1 MAESTREAERAATRY
16 SIKWIV
22 LSLVIFGLLGG
33 GAWFALTTGLERL
46 PKKMCDGAVDRDLAI
61 RALPR
66 TRTAHDSYDQRSGG
80 TEIEY
85 ACRVY
90 TSAGSILTGR
100 AGVNDVSPATWVEH
114 FVGSPQQDAV
124 KVSVGG
130 IEAMAR
136 LDRESGISYVYVP
149 CVPRDFRARDAS
161 ESYAVTAEASVI
173 GDGRVSGA
181 ALRQAVTDF
190 AYQVAVHTVDL
201 AQCQGRPFLP
211 GKLPRYPA
219 Q

>member
-1 MAESTREAERAATRY
+1 MAESTRETERAATRY
-16 SIKWIV
+16 AVKWIV
-22 LSLVIFGLLGG
+22 LSLVILSLLGG

-46 PKKMCDGAVDRDLAI
+46 PKKMCDGAVERDLAI

-66 TRTAHDSYDQRSGG
+66 TRTADDSYDQRSGG

-100 AGVNDVSPATWVEH
+100 AEVNDVSPANWVEH
-114 FVGSPQQDAV
+114 FVGASQHDAV

-149 CVPRDFRARDAS
+149 CAPRDFQAEDAS
-161 ESYAVTAEASVI
+161 EAYAVTAEASVV

-181 ALRQAVTDF
+181 ALRQVVTDF

-201 AQCQGRPFLP
+201 AQCQGRPSLP
-211 GKLPRYPA
+211 GKLPRYA
-219 Q
+219 VR